1 MIMSSSEERQSEL
14 DKLLDTIDKSLDRDL
29 AREKARMVEIFNNQ
43 IALSRQYA
51 RQGSTEMAWVHRNI
65 AESIAR
71 YLDVWK

>member
-1 MIMSSSEERQSEL
+1 MIISSSEERQSEL

>member
-14 DKLLDTIDKSLDRDL
+14 DKLLNTIDKSLDRDL

-51 RQGSTEMAWVHRNI
+51 RQGSTRNGVG
-65 AESIAR
+65 S
-71 YLDVWK
+71 

>member
-14 DKLLDTIDKSLDRDL
+14 DKLLDTMDKSLDRDL

-51 RQGSTEMAWVHRNI
+51 RQGSIEMAWVHRNI
-65 AESIAR
+65 AESIAA
-71 YLDVWK
+71 YLDLWK